1 MAQPLMGSF
10 QLMKSLNRSL
20 ILNTIRKEG
29 PISRAEI
36 AKQTKLTPPTVSN
49 LVKELIETNMVI
61 ESTQGESR
69 GGRKPTMLII
79 NSKGSYI
86 IGADVGPDSIYAVIS
101 DLNADILVE
110 TELKIPV
117 PITNEGFLSLLT
129 ETIINLLGKDPSI
142 KEERLIGMGVA
153 MHGIVDVPNGVS
165 LYAPNLQLRDIP
177 IKAHLED
184 VFKMTVR
191 VENDARA
198 MALGESWFGH
208 GSKIEDCVC
217 VNVGSGIGAGFIIN
231 GQLYHG
237 NGYLSGE
244 IGHMTI
250 DIDGPKCSCG
260 NYGCLQALASGPSIA
275 EQMKKALAMGQ
286 KSVLSERYLGKFDQ
300 ITSETIYKAA
310 LEGDALS
317 VHILHQAGVYLGIG
331 LTNVVHLINPK
342 RIIIGGGVSKA
353 GAYVIDSIKDT
364 IQQRG
369 LTQKAKETEIVK
381 AKLGDQA
388 TVIGAVS
395 LLLVELFSTA
405 NQTGA

>member
-20 ILNTIRKEG
+20 ILNTIRNDG

-36 AKQTKLTPPTVSN
+36 AKRTKLTPPTVSN
-49 LVKELIETNMVI
+49 LVKELIEANMVM
-61 ESTQGESR
+61 ESNQGESR

-79 NSKGSYI
+79 NSKESYI
-86 IGADVGPDSIYAVIS
+86 IGIDVGPDSVFAVIS
-101 DLNADILVE
+101 DLDADILVE

-117 PITNEGFLSLLT
+117 PITNQGFLDLLT
-129 ETIINLLGKDPSI
+129 NGLRELLSKDSSI
-142 KEERLIGMGVA
+142 KSERLIGIGVA
-153 MHGIVDVPNGVS
+153 MHGIVDVDKGVS

-177 IKAHLED
+177 IKEHLESTFD
-184 VFKMTVR
+184 LTVR

-208 GSKIEDCVC
+208 GSQVENCVC
-217 VNVGSGIGAGFIIN
+217 VNVGVGIGAGFIVN

-237 NGYLSGE
+237 DGYLSGE

-275 EQMKKALAMGQ
+275 DQMKKALAMGQ
-286 KSVLSERYLGKFDQ
+286 KSVLAAQFEGEFDKISSEA
-300 ITSETIYKAA
+300 IYNAA
-310 LEGDALS
+310 LEGDDLS
-317 VHILHQAGVYLGIG
+317 IEILRQAGVYLGIG
-331 LTNVVHLINPK
+331 LTNVIHAINPK

-353 GAYVIDSIKDT
+353 GPLIIDSTIETIRQRALTKQAKD
-364 IQQRG
+364 
-369 LTQKAKETEIVK
+369 TEIVET
-381 AKLGDQA
+381 KLGDNA

-405 NQTGA
+405 NTAGA